1 MLVYSKRMKSELKQ
15 ISTLFASNTPQKSL
29 VSEDFTQ
36 VLSQGYETGRAHFGE
51 LGLDLNTYSDRIQ
64 SITRKNLGPFVA
76 KNETVAFAT
85 NLHLR
90 DLYLAT
96 ACAKE
101 GLGFSTGDMN
111 TANPESPGWKAL
123 EKTYRGFIHD
133 LARFLSR
140 EHRMAQDLADDILA
154 DLFMPDLS
162 GKSRILSYDGRS
174 SLSSWLR
181 AVLANRITNA
191 RRSKAYSRTDEITD
205 KTPERAAPVSIDNI
219 VRIKRYGRYLAEAIK
234 AACSQLEAGESLLL
248 LWRYEDGLKLRQI
261 GRLLG
266 IHQSNVTRRLERM
279 YGKLHDEI
287 LASLAGT
294 YGLNQDTIAECIH
307 DLVEH
312 PQETISIL
320 DFLGARN
327 GGKAE
332 MKHIGEI
339 IREHLQEEEYIRAH
353 EPKILKYY
361 AERAAGP
368 VKKKP
373 VSVVVHGLRSS
384 SGGKELSEN
393 PIKQ

>member
-36 VLSQGYETGRAHFGE
+36 VLSKGYETGRAHFGE

-181 AVLANRITNA
+181 VVLANRITNA
-191 RRSKAYSRTDEITD
+191 RRSKAYSSTDEITD
-205 KTPERAAPVSIDNI
+205 KIPERVVISIDSI
-219 VRIKRYGRYLAEAIK
+219 VRIKRYGSCLTDAIK
-234 AACSQLEAGESLLL
+234 SACSQLEAGESLLL

-279 YGKLHDEI
+279 YCRLRDGI
-287 LASLAGT
+287 LASLATT
-294 YGLNQDTIAECIH
+294 YGLNQDAIAECIH

-312 PQETISIL
+312 PQQTISIL
-320 DFLGARN
+320 DFLGDRN
-327 GGKAE
+327 GGKAV
-332 MKHIGEI
+332 MKHISEI
-339 IREHLQEEEYIRAH
+339 IREHLQEEAYIRTH
-353 EPKILKYY
+353 EPRILKYY
-361 AERAAGP
+361 TERAAAP

-373 VSVVVHGLRSS
+373 VSVAVQGLRNSS
-384 SGGKELSEN
+384 NDKEFLEN
-393 PIKQ
+393 PTKQ